1 MKKNIAVVGAGFFGV
16 SVALILSKKYNVTIF
31 DKSNEILSGA
41 SKKNQLRFHKG
52 YHYPRSQKTL
62 NEIRILSSLFINF
75 FGKDVLGSTINYYG
89 VAKENSKIT
98 YDKFL
103 KFLKINKLSYKK
115 YSGKYFNLK
124 NVSGTLIS
132 EENNLNY
139 FKIKKK
145 INTFLKKTSIKL
157 RLNTRFKKSLISKY
171 DKIIIACYDQNN
183 NLLNQLGIKPKQKYR
198 FELIEKIIISLPI
211 KFYNK
216 SFMVIDGKF
225 VSLDPYLGTPYH
237 LLSDVHYSKI
247 EIIKKGYFPK
257 FKDFRK
263 KYLNKGIVKNIKV
276 SNFKNF
282 IYRSS
287 KYLPFIKDAKYVGS
301 FFVTRTLNINKERTD
316 ERLNNIIRYN
326 KKIYAILSGKWNTSV
341 GLANN
346 LSIMIKN
353 D

>member
-1 MKKNIAVVGAGFFGV
+1 MKKNIAVIGAGFFGISAAV
-16 SVALILSKKYNVTIF
+16 ILQKKYNVTIF

-52 YHYPRSQKTL
+52 YHYPRSKKTL
-62 NEIRILSSLFINF
+62 NEIRNFSYLFIKF
-75 FGKDVLGSTINYYG
+75 FGKGVLGSTINYYG
-89 VAKENSKIT
+89 IAKENSKIT
-98 YDKFL
+98 YNKFL

-132 EENNLNY
+132 EETNLNF

-145 INTFLKKTSIKL
+145 IKIILKNLHIKL
-157 RLNTRFKKSLISKY
+157 LLNTRFKKSLYTKY

-183 NLLNQLGIKPKQKYR
+183 NLLSQLGIKPKLKYR
-198 FELIEKIIISLPI
+198 FELVEKIIISLPI

-216 SFMVIDGKF
+216 SFIVIDGKF

-237 LLSDVHYSKI
+237 LLSDVNNSKI
-247 EIIKKGYFPK
+247 EIIKKDYYPK

-263 KYLNKGIVKNIKV
+263 KYLNKGMIKNIKV

-282 IYRSS
+282 IESSS
-287 KYLPFIKDAKYVGS
+287 KYLPFIKDAKYIGS
-301 FFVTRTLNINKERTD
+301 FFVTRTININKENTD
-316 ERLNNIIRYN
+316 ERLNYITRYN
-326 KKIYAILSGKWNTSV
+326 KKIYTIFSGKWNTSI
-341 GLANN
+341 GLAKLLLGMINN
-346 LSIMIKN
+346 

>member
-1 MKKNIAVVGAGFFGV
+1 
-16 SVALILSKKYNVTIF
+16 LSKKYNVTIF

-52 YHYPRSQKTL
+52 YHYPRSKKTL

-132 EENNLNY
+132 EETNLNY

-216 SFMVIDGKF
+216 SFMVFGLPLVARNLTELKILINDVKYKIYNIYLQCF
-225 VSLDPYLGTPYH
+225 NDINSVTVIPYSNLD
-237 LLSDVHYSKI
+237 VN
-247 EIIKKGYFPK
+247 IIKYE
-257 FKDFRK
+257 K
-263 KYLNKGIVKNIKV
+263 KQ
-276 SNFKNF
+276 F
-282 IYRSS
+282 I
-287 KYLPFIKDAKYVGS
+287 
-301 FFVTRTLNINKERTD
+301 
-316 ERLNNIIRYN
+316 
-326 KKIYAILSGKWNTSV
+326 
-341 GLANN
+341 
-346 LSIMIKN
+346 
-353 D
+353 